1 MDIKNKLYKP
11 YRVIVKVLAKIYSY
25 IFYVIYLFYWEKPA
39 HPNKILYLK
48 PERIT
53 KSIEGSK
60 INLSRRGELC
70 GIIKNGQWDKE
81 AKEMTRKKGFVILYR
96 TMQNVLLN
104 GKPIKETELY
114 EKFYKRCKTEN
125 DIAKLNKKMEYL
137 EKKYI
142 KLKNDIE
149 NDGFKFPKSV
159 FDDIEYFHVSISSNG
174 EFLFMTGNHRLAIAH
189 LLSPKIKLP
198 VRVSHRHADW
208 QRYRDKLYLEYKNGK
223 TTKEEI
229 QQIGHPDLEDIYE

>member
-70 GIIKNGQWDKE
+70 GIILNGDWDKN
-81 AKEMTRKKGFVILYR
+81 AKLISNKKGFLILLS
-96 TMQNVLLN
+96 TMKSVFKDS
-104 GKPIKETELY
+104 GKIEDSDLY
-114 EKFYKRCKTEN
+114 KKFYNRCKTKN
-125 DIAKLNKKMEYL
+125 DLVKLNDRMEKFV
-137 EKKYI
+137 KKYSAM
-142 KLKNDIE
+142 LEEIE
-149 NDGFKFPKSV
+149 ERGFNLPRSI
-159 FDDIEYFHVSISSNG
+159 FDKIEYFHVCIDSNG
-174 EFLFMTGNHRLAIAH
+174 CFLFLTGNHRLAIA
-189 LLSPKIKLP
+189 KIAKVKLP
-198 VRVSHRHADW
+198 VKVSYRHADW